1 MRQVTRVFYYG
12 YTLMLLGVGGSGVLI
27 APWELPHIFAVDLSA
42 MGAQPAATLLNQ
54 YRFLKSM
61 ELAFGLFCWLYRR
74 PIWAGGQARGLFLA
88 GVFAGVAAR
97 AISIGVDG
105 VPHWAF
111 LVFAA
116 LELVC
121 GLLMAIQ
128 PWRSA

>member
-1 MRQVTRVFYYG
+1 MRQVTRVFYAG
-12 YTLMLLGVGGSGVLI
+12 YTFMLIGIGGSGVLI
-27 APWELPHIFAVDLSA
+27 ARWELPRIFLVDLAA

-61 ELAFGLFCWLYRR
+61 ELAFGMVCWLYRR

-88 GVFAGVAAR
+88 GLFGGVAAR
-97 AISIGVDG
+97 AISIAVDG
-105 VPHWAF
+105 VPDWPF

-121 GLLMAIQ
+121 GVLMAIQ